1 MTATTLVSSASDTR
15 VPLRPVV
22 LPVDAAAA
30 AELLA
35 GEILRA
41 LDGGDAIAPVTD
53 STAAQGLPRVVPANV
68 AVVLSTSGSS
78 GVPKRTMLSGSA
90 LRASCAATA
99 RRLGG
104 DGDWLLCLPAGFVA
118 GFQVIARAALGGTTV
133 FTLDGGKFDPAG
145 FAAAVERMGAGR
157 RYTSLVPTQVKR
169 LLEDPDGRKALARM
183 DRVLVGGAALDRNL
197 ADRLRELTTVVTTYG
212 MTETC
217 GGCVYDGV
225 PLDGVEVRIVD
236 GLIHLGGP
244 SIAEGYLGAAP
255 EEAARFYAA
264 DGRRWYSTADRG
276 QFTDGLLTPTGRVD
290 DLINTGGVKVSAVA
304 IEAVLAELDWIDSA
318 VVMGLPD
325 PEWGE
330 LVSACVV
337 PRPGGAA
344 VDTAPM
350 RELIRARLGRAAVP
364 KRVVVLDEL
373 PLLPNSKIDRLAI
386 RELLLTGAGKD

>member
-1 MTATTLVSSASDTR
+1 M
-15 VPLRPVV
+15 V
-22 LPVDAAAA
+22 LPADPAAAA
-30 AELLA
+30 DLLA
-35 GEILRA
+35 GEVRRA
-41 LDGGDAIAPVTD
+41 LDGGTAIAPVTD
-53 STAAQGLPRVVPANV
+53 SVAARGIPATVPAQV

-78 GVPKRTMLSGSA
+78 GAPKRTMLSGAA

-99 RRLGG
+99 HRLGG

-145 FAAAVERMGAGR
+145 FAAAVERMGTGR

-169 LLEDPDGRKALARM
+169 LLEDSDGRKALARM

-197 ADRLRELTTVVTTYG
+197 ADRLRELTTAVTTYG

-225 PLDGVEVRIVD
+225 PLDGVAVRIVD

-264 DGRRWYSTADRG
+264 DGRRWYATADRG
-276 QFTDGLLTPTGRVD
+276 QFTDGLITPTGRVD

-318 VVMGLPD
+318 VVLGLPD

-344 VDTAPM
+344 VDAEPL